1 MTARNRLKSSA
12 SVLVLLGEDQAD
24 EKKMA
29 AGFNWF
35 LVLSSVFLCNLVKTL
50 LPSISSFVSTDSKW
64 F

>member
-1 MTARNRLKSSA
+1 VNRLKT
-12 SVLVLLGEDQAD
+12 VFVLLGEDQGD

-35 LVLSSVFLCNLVKTL
+35 LVLSCVFLCNLVKTL
-50 LPSISSFVSTDSKW
+50 LPSISSFVSIDSKG

>member
-1 MTARNRLKSSA
+1 MC
-12 SVLVLLGEDQAD
+12 VLLGEDQVD

-35 LVLSSVFLCNLVKTL
+35 LVLSAVFLCNLVKTL
-50 LPSISSFVSTDSKW
+50 LPSISSFVSTDSKE